1 MTSAKNLSYFTSI
14 LQGKNPEEIRGKK
27 LSLLNYP
34 CVHCWHIVDA

>member
-14 LQGKNPEEIRGKK
+14 LQGKNPEETREK